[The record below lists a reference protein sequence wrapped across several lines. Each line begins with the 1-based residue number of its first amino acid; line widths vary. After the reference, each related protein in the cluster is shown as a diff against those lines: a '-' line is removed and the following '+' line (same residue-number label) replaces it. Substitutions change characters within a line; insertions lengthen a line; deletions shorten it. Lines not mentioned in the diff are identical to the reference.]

1 MYNVGIIGCGY
12 WGINFVRVFS
22 EIADTNVT
30 RVCDLRGE
38 RLAQVKQRYPLIN
51 THMSIQDMIG
61 DDGLDAVVVATPA
74 TTHHAIVRQCL
85 EAGKHILSE
94 KPLTINIEHAEEL
107 LQLADESGK
116 VLMVG
121 HTFLYNSG
129 IRKMKELI
137 DQEDFGALYYLHA
150 TRTNLGPIREDVNVV
165 WDLASHDVSIF
176 NYLLGAQPTHVSAV
190 GSQLL
195 GNSHHDVAFI
205 TLTYPGGV
213 IGNIHV
219 SWADPNKVREVV
231 VVGST
236 KRIVFDD
243 TNNMER
249 IRVFEKGV
257 APSPQE
263 AASFGE
269 YHLLIRD
276 GDIISPRLVT
286 SEPLKNQGLHFV
298 ECIREGKK
306 PLSDGANGRDV
317 VRVMVAIDQSL
328 NERGFPIEIA

>member
-1 MYNVGIIGCGY
+1 
-12 WGINFVRVFS
+12 
-22 EIADTNVT
+22 
-30 RVCDLRGE
+30 
-38 RLAQVKQRYPLIN
+38 
-51 THMSIQDMIG
+51 
-61 DDGLDAVVVATPA
+61 VVATPA